1 MMIDQRRL
9 AVALCGF
16 CAFLN
21 LYSPQALLPEL
32 SRQFGESPAATSV
45 IMYAGTSAVAL
56 TAPLTGAIADV
67 LGRKR
72 VVVTA
77 MFAVCIPMLLVAT
90 APGVAG
96 IAAWRFVQG
105 LFLPPIF
112 AVIVAYIGDEWPPH
126 EIAGTTGIYVMGAS
140 VGGFSGRMIPGL
152 LADIAGWRT
161 AFMVLA
167 AITFLAAIAVAR
179 MLPKEKNFVRS
190 QGIAVSL
197 RQMVRHL
204 RQPQL
209 LATYF
214 VGSGT
219 LFNFVA
225 TFTYVSFLLAA
236 SPYRFSNAAL
246 GAIFITYIAG
256 ALIAPWTGRLIGRFG
271 RRTFMLCLI
280 ATWMVG
286 ALITTLPSFAAIALG
301 LVFCAA
307 CGLVCQTIST
317 GYVTMIA
324 KEGRSSAVGL
334 YVSFFYVGGSA
345 GALFPGLTW
354 SSGGWPATVAMLI
367 VVQSMMALIVASV
380 WPRKQAAA

>member
-1 MMIDQRRL
+1 MIVDQRRL

-32 SRQFGESPAATSV
+32 ARQFGETPAATSV

-72 VVVTA
+72 VVVAA

-90 APGVAG
+90 APSVAG
-96 IAAWRFVQG
+96 IAGWRFVQG

-140 VGGFSGRMIPGL
+140 AGGFSGRMIPGL
-152 LADIAGWRT
+152 LTDIAGWRF
-161 AFMVLA
+161 AFVVLA
-167 AITFLAAIAVAR
+167 VITFLAAIAVAR
-179 MLPKEKNFVRS
+179 LLPREKNFVRS

-197 RQMVRHL
+197 RQMLRHL

-214 VGSGT
+214 VGAGT

-236 SPYRFSNAAL
+236 PPYRFSNAGL
-246 GAIFITYIAG
+246 GAIFITYIVG
-256 ALIAPWTGRLIGRFG
+256 AFIAPWTGRLIGRFG
-271 RRTFMLCLI
+271 RRAFMLCLI
-280 ATWMVG
+280 VTWMVG
-286 ALITTLPSFAAIALG
+286 ALITTLPSLAAIALG

-334 YVSFFYVGGSA
+334 YVSFFYIGGSA
-345 GALFPGLTW
+345 GAFFPGLTW

-367 VVQSMMALIVASV
+367 VAQSTMALIVASV
-380 WPRKQAAA
+380 WPRKQPVA